1 VILRVCTCVFAR
13 ACKRCHGEVSLTHKV
28 DNALSHQRLA
38 SRQSDLVHTLR
49 LNERRIAPRCTNMCV
64 DGDVYAVVGVG
75 AWVWVQ
81 VSDGDSGAVQCA
93 HAVRGRTGRHQQ
105 RAVYSKFTTKGLNG
119 VI

>member
-1 VILRVCTCVFAR
+1 MRVRAR
-13 ACKRCHGEVSLTHKV
+13 ARKRSNGEASLTHKV

-38 SRQSDLVHTLR
+38 PRQSDLVHTLR
-49 LNERRIAPRCTNMCV
+49 LNERRIAPECANMGADV
-64 DGDVYAVVGVG
+64 DVYAVVGVG
-75 AWVWVQ
+75 AWVGVQ